1 MQNSWD
7 QVTYGVAGFRANP
20 EEPVQQ
26 DYASQASRRRLGTA
40 CRAEGP
46 SLPAMQ
52 RDPYNQV
59 DRCLT
64 YTAPQPKK
72 QGGSLRGLDR

>member
-40 CRAEGP
+40 CRAEGA

-52 RDPYNQV
+52 LNPYNQI

-72 QGGSLRGLDR
+72 ERGSLRGLDR